1 MGKIDRIAKVGDVA
15 EIMLD
20 YVENKKTHQ
29 TSEVMRVPAAA
40 YVDPEQYQR
49 EIDLIF
55 KRLPLM
61 LAFTIEIP
69 DAGDFKAPPIT

>member
-29 TSEVMRVPAAA
+29 
-40 YVDPEQYQR
+40 
-49 EIDLIF
+49 
-55 KRLPLM
+55 
-61 LAFTIEIP
+61 P
-69 DAGDFKAPPIT
+69 DQ